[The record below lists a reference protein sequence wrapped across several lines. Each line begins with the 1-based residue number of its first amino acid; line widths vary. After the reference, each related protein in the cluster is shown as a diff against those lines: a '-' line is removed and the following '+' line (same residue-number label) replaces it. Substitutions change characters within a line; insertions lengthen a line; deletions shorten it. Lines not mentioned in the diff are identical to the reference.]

1 MTPLTTMPMRVS
13 LPDGARYDRPERAAP
28 GPAGCPGEAPS
39 AADEGA
45 SQIASSRGHDRD
57 RPGRAL
63 TGLRLVVDSP
73 GREPRTAADGPG
85 AADRAGTEPSSAPE
99 TRAEVEA
106 RQPTDLPAA
115 DLVPDA
121 DAEAQFSDLFRSM
134 HTEVRT
140 FVLRRVDLELVDDVV
155 GDTFLA
161 VWHGWEKVPTDP
173 SGRRAWVYGVLRNKL
188 LQAAQNAGRR
198 SRLRAK
204 VSSMRPTDHGPVG
217 EAIESLRA
225 ARDLLD
231 LLPPAERDAVAFT
244 VLAGLSCAETA
255 EVLECSV
262 SSVTT
267 RVSRARTRLRTIL
280 LERETTGDG
289 GEGR

>member
-1 MTPLTTMPMRVS
+1 MTPVTSMPMRVS
-13 LPDGARYDRPERAAP
+13 LPEDARYDRPERAAP
-28 GPAGCPGEAPS
+28 GPAAWPGEARS

-45 SQIASSRGHDRD
+45 SQIASSRGQDRD

-73 GREPRTAADGPG
+73 SLEPRTTTDDSPGDLPAA
-85 AADRAGTEPSSAPE
+85 ELAP
-99 TRAEVEA
+99 TPDTLAEVQA
-106 RQPTDLPAA
+106 RQATDLPAA
-115 DLVPDA
+115 GLTLGA

-280 LERETTGDG
+280 LDRETNADG

>member
-1 MTPLTTMPMRVS
+1 MTPLTTLPMRVS
-13 LPDGARYDRPERAAP
+13 LPEAARYDLLERAAT
-28 GPAGCPGEAPS
+28 GPATCPAGAPI
-39 AADEGA
+39 ATDEGA
-45 SQIASSRGHDRD
+45 SPIESSRGQDRD

-63 TGLRLVVDSP
+63 TGLRLVADDPSA
-73 GREPRTAADGPG
+73 GPRTAES
-85 AADRAGTEPSSAPE
+85 AGTGPSPAPE
-99 TRAEVEA
+99 TQAE
-106 RQPTDLPAA
+106 TDPRRSSDVPAA
-115 DLVPDA
+115 SLRPDA
-121 DAEAQFSDLFRSM
+121 DAESQFSELFRSM

-204 VSSMRPTDHGPVG
+204 VSSLRPTDHGPVG

-289 GEGR
+289 GERR

>member
-1 MTPLTTMPMRVS
+1 MTPVTSMPMRVS
-13 LPDGARYDRPERAAP
+13 LPEAARYDRPGRATP
-28 GPAGCPGEAPS
+28 RPAAGPGEAPS
-39 AADEGA
+39 TADEGA
-45 SQIASSRGHDRD
+45 SEIASSRGHDRD

-73 GREPRTAADGPG
+73 SPELRTTPDGSRAADLSG
-85 AADRAGTEPSSAPE
+85 AGSSPVPD
-99 TRAEVEA
+99 TPAEVDA
-106 RQPTDLPAA
+106 HQATDLPAA
-115 DLVPDA
+115 GRTPDA

-204 VSSMRPTDHGPVG
+204 VSSMRPTDQGPVG

-280 LERETTGDG
+280 LDRETTADG

>member
-13 LPDGARYDRPERAAP
+13 LPEEARYDRLERAAP
-28 GPAGCPGEAPS
+28 GPPPCPGEAPS

-45 SQIASSRGHDRD
+45 SQIASSREHDRD

-73 GREPRTAADGPG
+73 SREPQTTTDGSRAADPGDEPGP
-85 AADRAGTEPSSAPE
+85 APE
-99 TRAEVEA
+99 TQVEVEPG
-106 RQPTDLPAA
+106 QPSDLPASGPT
-115 DLVPDA
+115 PDA

-134 HTEVRT
+134 HTEIRT

-161 VWHGWEKVPTDP
+161 VWHGWEKVPADP

-204 VSSMRPTDHGPVG
+204 VSSLRPTDHGPVG

-280 LERETTGDG
+280 LDRETTSDGGDG
-289 GEGR
+289 R

>member
-1 MTPLTTMPMRVS
+1 VTPLTTMPVRVS
-13 LPDGARYDRPERAAP
+13 LPHDARYDRLERAAP
-28 GPAGCPGEAPS
+28 GTAPCPGAAPS

-63 TGLRLVVDSP
+63 TGLRLVADSP
-73 GREPRTAADGPG
+73 SREARAADTSGDELSAAAEPRDEAEAH
-85 AADRAGTEPSSAPE
+85 RA
-99 TRAEVEA
+99 
-106 RQPTDLPAA
+106 TDLPAA
-115 DLVPDA
+115 GLAPG
-121 DAEAQFSDLFRSM
+121 AEAEFSDLFRSM

-161 VWHGWEKVPTDP
+161 VWHGWEKVPADP

-204 VSSMRPTDHGPVG
+204 VSSLRPTDHGPVG

-280 LERETTGDG
+280 LERETTSDGD
-289 GEGR
+289 EGR

>member
-13 LPDGARYDRPERAAP
+13 LPHDARYDHLERAAP
-28 GPAGCPGEAPS
+28 GTARCPGEAPS
-39 AADEGA
+39 ATDEGA
-45 SQIASSRGHDRD
+45 SPIASSRGQDQD

-63 TGLRLVVDSP
+63 TGLRLVADDPSP
-73 GREPRTAADGPG
+73 APRTAEL
-85 AADRAGTEPSSAPE
+85 AGTGPSPAPE
-99 TRAEVEA
+99 TQAETGA
-106 RQPTDLPAA
+106 RRSSDVPAA
-115 DLVPDA
+115 GLTPNA
-121 DAEAQFSDLFRSM
+121 DAESQFSDLFRSM

-161 VWHGWEKVPTDP
+161 VWHGWEKVPADP

-204 VSSMRPTDHGPVG
+204 VSSLRPTDHGPVG

-280 LERETTGDG
+280 LERETTSDG

>member
-1 MTPLTTMPMRVS
+1 
-13 LPDGARYDRPERAAP
+13 
-28 GPAGCPGEAPS
+28 
-39 AADEGA
+39 
-45 SQIASSRGHDRD
+45 
-57 RPGRAL
+57 
-63 TGLRLVVDSP
+63 
-73 GREPRTAADGPG
+73 
-85 AADRAGTEPSSAPE
+85 
-99 TRAEVEA
+99 
-106 RQPTDLPAA
+106 
-115 DLVPDA
+115 
-121 DAEAQFSDLFRSM
+121 
-134 HTEVRT
+134 
-140 FVLRRVDLELVDDVV
+140 
-155 GDTFLA
+155 

-204 VSSMRPTDHGPVG
+204 VSSLRPTDHGPVG